1 MKKILFLTTIL
12 LANISC
18 QEEEISTQPKTSVP
32 QSPKLQMVQITD
44 QGEITPF
51 DGTVTRNSV
60 KGELALQFVSES
72 AYQSA
77 MKEIEHMAT
86 KERLAYTDNFTSLQQ
101 LAAEAD
107 EELEEIGETA
117 NSEAD
122 FRKKYAQYVKKYDG
136 KLITNKYDTEDLTLY
151 VPDGDNL
158 ATYFVNENRKVV
170 IGDEVKEVTLNNDM
184 SSSEKAVFAISEIKN
199 IAPPSYPSSYSF
211 KKIVDSKKTT
221 GSVEILASSC
231 IQTHVGCQKKMWYGW
246 KRDNAR
252 EVYIQLNASP
262 MYYTFLGPYASKGQ
276 SPIVVD
282 YVRFFVFE
290 NNGNVTYPTGGMSPG
305 TKILSGNLK
314 VWTDMTVE
322 KTQSIYTMV
331 YMDKNHSYGT
341 DTIPTCNPAKAYGGD
356 FTLEYYKP

>member
-86 KERLAYTDNFTSLQQ
+86 KEKLAYTDNFTSLQQ
-101 LAAEAD
+101 LAVEAD

-170 IGDEVKEVTLNNDM
+170 IGDEVKKVTLNNDM
-184 SSSEKAVFAISEIKN
+184 SSSEKAVFAITPIGTN
-199 IAPPSYPSSYSF
+199 IYTF
-211 KKIVDSKKTT
+211 KETIGKQKTT
-221 GSVEILASSC
+221 GSVEIDSRAYVN
-231 IQTHVGCQKKMWYGW
+231 THVGCQKKLWYGW
-246 KRDNAR
+246 KRDNHR
-252 EVYIQLNASP
+252 DVYYQLNASP
-262 MYYTFLGPYASKGQ
+262 MAYRFIGVAGQ
-276 SPIVVD
+276 EIFIRESICFAYHND
-282 YVRFFVFE
+282 
-290 NNGNVTYPTGGMSPG
+290 GNKTITAGSLEPKT
-305 TKILSGNLK
+305 THLSGVFR
-314 VWTDMTVE
+314 VWTDASVNDI
-322 KTQSIYTMV
+322 KDSVLYNNVYTL
-331 YMDKNHSYGT
+331 
-341 DTIPTCNPAKAYGGD
+341 YGGKYGN
-356 FTLEYYKP
+356 FGKIKLPRLENGKEFGGEFSIVKTL